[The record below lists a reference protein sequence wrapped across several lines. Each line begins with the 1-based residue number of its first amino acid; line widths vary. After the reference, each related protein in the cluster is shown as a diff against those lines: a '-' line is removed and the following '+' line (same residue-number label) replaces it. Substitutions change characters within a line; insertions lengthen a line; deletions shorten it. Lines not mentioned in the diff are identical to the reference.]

1 MNPLAETTQLALKAT
16 IAASDEARRCT
27 ERLAGKSIAVESLGQ
42 RLVVCFEAG
51 AVQVEAD
58 DREADA
64 TVRGSPLALLLAA
77 VDVEQEADSSAV
89 FGDEAIVRDFRA
101 SFRPH
106 LHATSMGTLVEDAG
120 DALRL
125 GVKAAQSAL
134 EGVARA
140 AAGAPPDESSAAGD
154 LRAEVAALKAQL
166 QSVEERLQAVEA
178 VETGAERTS
187 KEDE

>member
-1 MNPLAETTQLALKAT
+1 MNPFAEATQLALKGA
-16 IAASDEARRCT
+16 IAASGDARRCS

-51 AVQVEAD
+51 GVHVEAD

-77 VDVEQEADSSAV
+77 VEQEHDSSAV
-89 FGDEAIVRDFRA
+89 FGDDEIVRDFRA

-106 LHATSMGTLVEDAG
+106 LHASSVGTLVEDAG

-125 GVKAAQSAL
+125 GVKAAHSAL
-134 EGVARA
+134 EGVVRSMGGTAPESDSE
-140 AAGAPPDESSAAGD
+140 AAGEDWRTELAAVKEQ
-154 LRAEVAALKAQL
+154 LRR
-166 QSVEERLQAVEA
+166 VEERLRAL
-178 VETGAERTS
+178 ETRAEESTP
-187 KEDE
+187 EDE